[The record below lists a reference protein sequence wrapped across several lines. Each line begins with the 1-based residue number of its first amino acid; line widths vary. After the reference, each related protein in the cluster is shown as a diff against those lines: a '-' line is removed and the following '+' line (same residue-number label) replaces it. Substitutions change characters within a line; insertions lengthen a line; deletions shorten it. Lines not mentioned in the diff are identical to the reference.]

1 MFRLGQYER
10 HIRYL
15 YETARSGTMRAAS
28 EKLNVATSSVSRQIA
43 FLESELG
50 LPLIERGR
58 RVVKLTE
65 AGVLLADYYRE
76 KVAHDEAFVS
86 QIQELRGNRAGQV
99 TLAIGEGFIGEVFS
113 EILKQFS
120 KTHPHVSLSVRIAGS
135 NEVLNAIREDD
146 AHIGMVFHAPPDPKI
161 RSVLT
166 LSQPL
171 KIITAPDDPLTN
183 LEAVTLQ
190 DLAGRSLAL
199 PERGFRIRQLLEP
212 AEMQA
217 GEALAPTLV
226 TNSLSLLKQF
236 ARTRQG
242 VTVLTDI
249 VVIDE
254 LRDGSLVA
262 LPLGHP
268 ELEKTKTQFVT
279 RVGRL
284 LPSPVVD
291 LLRTIEVSLRSFGIE
306 TKRS

>member
-1 MFRLGQYER
+1 
-10 HIRYL
+10 
-15 YETARSGTMRAAS
+15 MRAAS
-28 EKLNVATSSVSRQIA
+28 ERLNIATSSVSRQIA

-65 AGVLLADYYRE
+65 AGMLLAEYYRE
-76 KVAHDEAFVS
+76 KMAHDEAFIS
-86 QIQELRGNRAGQV
+86 QIQELRGNRAGQA

-113 EILKQFS
+113 EILQQFS
-120 KTHPHVSLSVRIAGS
+120 KTHPNVSLSVRIAGS
-135 NEVLNAIREDD
+135 NDVLSAIREDD
-146 AHIGMVFHAPPDPKI
+146 AHIGMVFHSPPDPKI

-171 KIITAPDDPLTN
+171 KLIAAPDDPITELKSVS
-183 LEAVTLQ
+183 LP
-190 DLAGRSLAL
+190 DLAGRRLAL

-242 VTVLTDI
+242 LTILTDI

-254 LRDGSLVA
+254 LRDDSLVA
-262 LPLGHP
+262 LPLDHA
-268 ELEKTKTQFVT
+268 ELQNTKMQFVT